1 MVEENKVININY
13 IYSLNFRIAKQ
24 ILGSSNKI
32 IEYVLDKEKNSI
44 YNTLI
49 ISPPGYG
56 KTTILRDLIRQ
67 ISSGI
72 KDIKFK
78 GLNVAVVDERGEIS
92 AMYKGVPQNEIGIKT
107 DIMDNIPKW
116 IGMKML
122 IRSMSP
128 DVIVADEI
136 GSLED
141 IEAINYAVCSGVKG
155 IFTAHGKQFEDI
167 YLNPIIKN
175 LVNSHIIEK
184 LIFLDVYWKKGE
196 IGKVYTLDKKLAEYI
211 EYKK

>member
-72 KDIKFK
+72 KDIKFNFEGTDQITLSGRELPYYVDILLILIDNSIK
-78 GLNVAVVDERGEIS
+78 HSHLSLEELNVE
-92 AMYKGVPQNEIGIKT
+92 M
-107 DIMDNIPKW
+107 
-116 IGMKML
+116 
-122 IRSMSP
+122 
-128 DVIVADEI
+128 
-136 GSLED
+136 
-141 IEAINYAVCSGVKG
+141 
-155 IFTAHGKQFEDI
+155 
-167 YLNPIIKN
+167 
-175 LVNSHIIEK
+175 
-184 LIFLDVYWKKGE
+184 
-196 IGKVYTLDKKLAEYI
+196 YI
-211 EYKK
+211 ETIENQTQILVKNTISHTGIVFCGYLIYI